1 MEEVETKKKE
11 KAPKG
16 EKAIKGN
23 WKKEWELEREEE
35 NLYSKY
41 FESFKKQKYIMLGIK
56 IVIYDYR
63 YKWIK
68 QNHKIILFL

>member
-35 NLYSKY
+35 NLYSEY
-41 FESFKKQKYIMLGIK
+41 FESFKKQKIRIS
-56 IVIYDYR
+56 
-63 YKWIK
+63 
-68 QNHKIILFL
+68 